1 MAQYPDPA
9 ALAAASVSTS
19 SLLAPDQRQAP
30 LIDASQLVTQLA
42 MAGLKSPVVLD
53 CRARLEDGEAGE
65 RMWRE
70 GHLPGAIHVDMERD
84 LSAPLREDGV
94 GGRHPLPSHQAT
106 VELFRRLG
114 ITPEQQVVVYD
125 DMGGQMAAAR
135 LWWMLTW
142 AGHPDVRVLDGGIQA
157 WNQAMGELKRAPSQ
171 PVTSEPSDWQPSFDD
186 SLLVTAEEV
195 VGSQAVLL
203 DARGE
208 ARFRGEQEPVD
219 PVAGHIPGALCRPTP
234 GNLEANGRFKDRMS
248 LMRELRRTL
257 PDDSAVIAYCGSGIS
272 ACQNILAFAIAGLP
286 LPRLY
291 AGSWS
296 DWISDPERPVATGEA
311 SEG

>member
-84 LSAPLREDGV
+84 LSAPVREDGV

-171 PVTSEPSDWQPSFDD
+171 PVTSAPSDWQPSFDD

-195 VGSQAVLL
+195 VDSQAVLL

-296 DWISDPERPVATGEA
+296 DWISDAERPVATGEA

>member
-84 LSAPLREDGV
+84 LSAPVREDGV

-106 VELFRRLG
+106 AELFRRLG

-195 VGSQAVLL
+195 DSQAVLL

-296 DWISDPERPVATGEA
+296 DWISDAERPVATGEA

>member
-84 LSAPLREDGV
+84 LSAPVREDGV

-195 VGSQAVLL
+195 VDSQAVLL

>member
-84 LSAPLREDGV
+84 LSAPVREDGV

-195 VGSQAVLL
+195 VDSQAVLL

-296 DWISDPERPVATGEA
+296 DWISDAERPVATGEA

>member
-84 LSAPLREDGV
+84 LSAPVREDGV

-171 PVTSEPSDWQPSFDD
+171 PVTFEPSDWQPSFDD

-195 VGSQAVLL
+195 VDSQAVLL

>member
-9 ALAAASVSTS
+9 ALAAASVSAS
-19 SLLAPDQRQAP
+19 SLLVPDQRQAP

-53 CRARLEDGEAGE
+53 CRARLDDGEAGE
-65 RMWRE
+65 RLWRE
-70 GHLPGAIHVDMERD
+70 GHLPGAIHVDMDRD
-84 LSAPLREDGV
+84 LSAAVREDGV

-106 VELFRRLG
+106 AELFRRLG

-157 WNQAMGELKRAPSQ
+157 WNQAMGELKRAPAQ
-171 PVTSEPSDWQPSFDD
+171 PVSPTPSDWQPSFDD
-186 SLLVTAEEV
+186 SLLVSAQEV
-195 VGSQAVLL
+195 AVTDDSLL
-203 DARGE
+203 DARAE

-219 PVAGHIPGALCRPTP
+219 PVAGHIPGAFCRPTP
-234 GNLEANGRFKDRMS
+234 SNLEANGRFKDRMS
-248 LMRELRRTL
+248 LMRELRSLL
-257 PDDSAVIAYCGSGIS
+257 PAQGEVIAYCGSGIS

-296 DWISDPERPVATGEA
+296 DWISDPARPVATGEA
-311 SEG
+311 SEK

>member
-1 MAQYPDPA
+1 MAHYPDPA
-9 ALAAASVSTS
+9 ALAAASSAT
-19 SLLAPDQRQAP
+19 SLLTPGQRQAP
-30 LIDASQLVTQLA
+30 LLDAGQLVTQLA
-42 MAGLKSPVVLD
+42 MAGLTSPVVLD
-53 CRARLEDGEAGE
+53 CRARLDDGDAGE
-65 RMWRE
+65 RMWRQ
-70 GHLPGAIHVDMERD
+70 GHLPGAVHVDMDRD
-84 LSAPLREDGV
+84 LSASVRGDGV
-94 GGRHPLPSHQAT
+94 GGRHPLPSHDVIAG
-106 VELFRRLG
+106 LFRRLG
-114 ITPEQQVVVYD
+114 ITPEHQVVVYD

-157 WNQAMGELKRAPSQ
+157 WQAVGGELKPAPSA
-171 PVTSEPSDWQPSFDD
+171 PVSLDTSDWQPNFDD

-195 VGSQAVLL
+195 AAGQAVLL

-219 PVAGHIPGALCRPTP
+219 RVAGHIPGALCRPTTS
-234 GNLEANGRFKDRMS
+234 NLEANGRFKDRMS
-248 LMRELRRTL
+248 LVRELRKTL
-257 PDDSAVIAYCGSGIS
+257 PDESDVVAYCGSGIS

-296 DWISDPERPVATGEA
+296 DWISDPKRPVATGE
-311 SEG
+311 

>member
-84 LSAPLREDGV
+84 LSAPVREDGV

-195 VGSQAVLL
+195 VDSQAVLL

-296 DWISDPERPVATGEA
+296 DWISDAERPVATGEA
-311 SEG
+311 NEG

>member
-1 MAQYPDPA
+1 
-9 ALAAASVSTS
+9 
-19 SLLAPDQRQAP
+19 
-30 LIDASQLVTQLA
+30 

-70 GHLPGAIHVDMERD
+70 GHLPGAIHVDMEAWTFR
-84 LSAPLREDGV
+84 ARAREDGV

-157 WNQAMGELKRAPSQ
+157 WNQAMGASSSALPPSQ
-171 PVTSEPSDWQPSFDD
+171 
-186 SLLVTAEEV
+186 
-195 VGSQAVLL
+195 
-203 DARGE
+203 
-208 ARFRGEQEPVD
+208 
-219 PVAGHIPGALCRPTP
+219 
-234 GNLEANGRFKDRMS
+234 
-248 LMRELRRTL
+248 
-257 PDDSAVIAYCGSGIS
+257 
-272 ACQNILAFAIAGLP
+272 
-286 LPRLY
+286 
-291 AGSWS
+291 
-296 DWISDPERPVATGEA
+296 
-311 SEG
+311 

>member
-84 LSAPLREDGV
+84 LSAPVREEGV

-106 VELFRRLG
+106 AELFRRLG

-195 VGSQAVLL
+195 DSQAVLL

-296 DWISDPERPVATGEA
+296 DWISDAERPVATGEA

>member
-9 ALAAASVSTS
+9 ALAAASVSIS

-84 LSAPLREDGV
+84 LSAPVREDGV

-195 VGSQAVLL
+195 VDSQAVLL

-296 DWISDPERPVATGEA
+296 DWISDAERPVATGEA
-311 SEG
+311 NEG